1 MLELLSVS
9 QLHSILR
16 EAERDLHASTSIEE
30 IALRQQEV
38 TAIEAVYLK
47 KLSHEE
53 EKHPVAYANIF
64 GDVEHGGGH
73 AVVTRYPTPGSVLVS
88 AYPRPDLEKL
98 LEAA

>member
-1 MLELLSVS
+1 MS
-9 QLHSILR
+9 HK
-16 EAERDLHASTSIEE
+16 HHEE
-30 IALRQQEV
+30 
-38 TAIEAVYLK
+38 
-47 KLSHEE
+47 HEE
-53 EKHPVAYANIF
+53 EHHPVAYANIF